1 MRLQNQFEDAM
12 SLETQRQGQVFE
24 ELFFVFIDNKN
35 KCQENYEHKD
45 KERECWGRPHVS

>member
-1 MRLQNQFEDAM
+1 MVEIMDPWDLPFY
-12 SLETQRQGQVFE
+12 LETQRQGQVFE

-45 KERECWGRPHVS
+45 ELK